1 MKGFGDDVMRQIL
14 GSADVRTLL
23 LAAKA
28 CRRLR
33 ALARMRGVLHEAV
46 LNTFPGMLDLP
57 AAQDYYHYVGG
68 LARYYGAYRMGFR
81 RSEFDVSSSIAACIA
96 GRHPS
101 YKPAPLQGILKSVM
115 QNGLWLF
122 SHTDKDRRFVLARVK
137 DWRASCSLYPGHFL
151 SNAVEIL
158 DAISSVVVSHFAWTP
173 GGDIR
178 CHW

>member
-46 LNTFPGMLDLP
+46 LNTFPGVLNLP

-68 LARYYGAYRMGFR
+68 LARCRRMGCGCSR
-81 RSEFDVSSSIAACIA
+81 TPTRTAASSSR
-96 GRHPS
+96 G
-101 YKPAPLQGILKSVM
+101 
-115 QNGLWLF
+115 
-122 SHTDKDRRFVLARVK
+122 
-137 DWRASCSLYPGHFL
+137 
-151 SNAVEIL
+151 
-158 DAISSVVVSHFAWTP
+158 
-173 GGDIR
+173 
-178 CHW
+178 